1 MATRLKMSKFLG
13 CFEGGHIEED
23 FCTQDARNC
32 SKYAGLETEYEE
44 AMKCY
49 NTPSL
54 VREAAEFNTKH
65 CTAQNITAWPH
76 VLVNKNLTFNIVPIL
91 PTLCQA
97 YEGHPKPESCQKLE
111 KGLIQVV

>member
-23 FCTQDARNC
+23 FCTQDAKNC
-32 SKYAGLETEYEE
+32 SMYAGLESEYEE

-49 NTPSL
+49 NSPT
-54 VREAAEFNTKH
+54 VVKEAAEFNTKH

-97 YEGHPKPESCQKLE
+97 YEGSPKPQSCQKLE
-111 KGLIQVV
+111 KGLIHVV